1 MMEIDVKQ
9 RNQRIR
15 RRVRAQRMQAERD
28 RDVVDGGD
36 PDSAEEEQIAAREKP
51 ARPPLRRKKSKEPAP
66 LLEEDIVDGF
76 AILAFK
82 SYEDLE
88 YAIKIA
94 NKRNEKRLS
103 AIAEL
108 TALASVDEKPPKID
122 TGQRDKDRDHD
133 NRDRERD
140 WQYQNHL
147 INNNHSNHQQG
158 NLIVNVL
165 SHVSMKILFL

>member
-1 MMEIDVKQ
+1 MEIDVKQ

-51 ARPPLRRKKSKEPAP
+51 ARPPLRRKKPKEPAP
-66 LLEEDIVDGF
+66 LLEEDIIDGF

-88 YAIKIA
+88 VSPFLSIF
-94 NKRNEKRLS
+94 RLF
-103 AIAEL
+103 
-108 TALASVDEKPPKID
+108 
-122 TGQRDKDRDHD
+122 RFHF
-133 NRDRERD
+133 
-140 WQYQNHL
+140 
-147 INNNHSNHQQG
+147 
-158 NLIVNVL
+158 
-165 SHVSMKILFL
+165 SHYTSRK